1 MHTIRNAFLAV
12 TLAMLSACTTAPT
25 EDVMTGFV
33 DDPQALERVWL
44 GTRVVFP
51 QTPKHFF
58 ARPESGLD
66 RAVAE
71 LQPQNLPAVI
81 YLNDCEPLHMA
92 SNEMLR
98 TVSGLAEAGF
108 AVFVPNSLDR
118 PRAAFCNDAKTYE
131 ATPEAVRL
139 RVSELLYVRERI
151 QGLSW
156 VDPQNVFA
164 VGSGLGGV
172 AVTKLANASFPAVAA
187 VGVNC
192 HPTGLQPGITASDS
206 VAVLVL
212 AGSRDTTLRANPLNR
227 NCAARAEM
235 HKANRHAVI
244 LDNVGHDVTDDPK
257 AVPQIAEF
265 LKSHRLRPIQTVYK

>member
-1 MHTIRNAFLAV
+1 MRVIRDAFLAA
-12 TLAMLSACTTAPT
+12 TLAMLGACAMAPT

-51 QTPKHFF
+51 EAPKHFF

-71 LQPQNLPAVI
+71 LQPRNLPAVI

-98 TVSGLAEAGF
+98 TVSSLAEAGF

-118 PRAAFCNDAKTYE
+118 PRAAFCNDANTYE

-139 RVSELLYVRERI
+139 RLSELLHVRERI

-172 AVTKLANASFPAVAA
+172 AVTKSVSASFPAVAA

-192 HPTGLQPGITASDS
+192 HPTGLLPGIAASDS

-212 AGSRDTTLRANPLNR
+212 LGSRDTTFRENPLNR
-227 NCAARAEM
+227 NCAARSEM
-235 HKANRHAVI
+235 RRSNRNAI
-244 LDNVGHDVTDDPK
+244 LLDGAGHDVTDDPK
-257 AVPQIAEF
+257 AIPQIAEF
-265 LKSHRLRPIQTVYK
+265 LKSHTSRPIQTVNK